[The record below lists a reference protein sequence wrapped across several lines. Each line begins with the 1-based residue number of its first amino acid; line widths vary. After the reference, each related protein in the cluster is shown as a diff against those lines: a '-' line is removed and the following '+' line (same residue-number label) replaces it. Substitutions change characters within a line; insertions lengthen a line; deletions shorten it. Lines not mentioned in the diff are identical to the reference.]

1 MRPDMTTNER
11 IFFERE
17 AAQFLT
23 EELRIPCKVS
33 TLAAKRRDG
42 GGPAY
47 RRVLAR
53 VEYPESSLRTWA
65 DALRAKTF
73 TATAQEGVKRG
84 ARA

>member
-1 MRPDMTTNER
+1 MRPDMTANER

-17 AAQFLT
+17 AAQFLSD
-23 EELRIPCKVS
+23 ELKIRCKAS

-53 VEYPESSLRTWA
+53 VEYPESSLRAWA
-65 DALRAKTF
+65 DALRAKAF
-73 TATAQEGVKRG
+73 TATAQEGIKRG
-84 ARA
+84 SRA